1 MGIKLNEKDNLIK
14 SLEKKMLT
22 MEDKYQSAMREI
34 KEKDSFLKQHLIGR
48 TDEIEIKEYIENIL

>member
-1 MGIKLNEKDNLIK
+1 MGIKMNEKDNVIK
-14 SLEKKMLT
+14 SQEKKMLT

-34 KEKDSFLKQHLIGR
+34 KEKDNFLKQHLIGR